1 MNDPA
6 LTRTL
11 PSKTDG
17 EEPPDWVSKLWHKLR
32 SFLRPP
38 PDAEALREVVEEL
51 IEEPLS
57 ESGLSPAERMLLGNI
72 MRLRERRVG
81 DCMLPRADII
91 SADVESNL
99 KTVVDLMAVHAHSR
113 IPIYRDTLDDVIG
126 MVHMKDILPCLAYRQ
141 DRTIADLLRPVLFVA
156 PSMAAA

>member
-1 MNDPA
+1 MSNHTPA
-6 LTRTL
+6 RIPAPETG
-11 PSKTDG
+11 G
-17 EEPPDWVSKLWHKLR
+17 EEPHNWAGRFWHKLR
-32 SFLRPP
+32 NFLHPP

-72 MRLRERRVG
+72 MTLRERRIG

-91 SADVESNL
+91 SAEISSSLKELVE
-99 KTVVDLMAVHAHSR
+99 LMAAHAHSR

-126 MVHMKDILPCLAYRQ
+126 
-141 DRTIADLLRPVLFVA
+141 
-156 PSMAAA
+156 